1 MTMRV
6 CDRCGKKLG
15 FGSYTV
21 TTTQITFPYLCKKYE
36 LCSKCMDGITKSITR
51 FEENGQEGE

>member
-1 MTMRV
+1 MRV

-15 FGSYTV
+15 FGSCTV
-21 TTTQITFPYLCKKYE
+21 TIVHDAYPFSYKNYE
-36 LCSKCMDGITKSITR
+36 LCSKCMEGITKSITT